1 MIFDMP
7 TDNFDL
13 SLTGDRE
20 SIAQSLAAQYGLTRI
35 GMKSLFLPYEHEQKH
50 PAEIT
55 PAERAESIS
64 LTPNTPRQ
72 VEMPK
77 PEIPKPLR
85 SRKKP
90 FARCV
95 QIFEPGACELVME
108 RFQSAERDV
117 KKRVES
123 KIQKALMHD
132 GYRQLPDSRHFLK
145 KKESLAQKFKNFST
159 VLAHLT
165 GEFTYAKCCRPEEFL
180 ITPILLD
187 GPPGVGKTAFA
198 QAVAATL
205 DMPYLKIAAGGL
217 QHAAIINGTSS
228 HWGNSQPG
236 AVFEALAQAKSA
248 SCVILLDEVD
258 KISSWDGHQILPALL
273 DLLEPE
279 SARHFKDE
287 SLELTFDASRVIV
300 LLTSN
305 DLTLV
310 NDALLSRCK
319 VFSIDLPGYA
329 QRLLVGQDTHDRMNR
344 SLTSRYR
351 IELDRSALEALAAA
365 PISIR
370 TLVHAIREAFYQAL
384 AKGIRE
390 SRPEA
395 PKTVSTVSR
404 PFGFI

>member
-1 MIFDMP
+1 MVFDMP
-7 TDNFDL
+7 TNNFLL

-20 SIAQSLAAQYGLTRI
+20 NIAQSLAAQYGLTRI
-35 GMKSLFLPYEHEQKH
+35 GMKSLFLPYEHTQKH
-50 PAEIT
+50 LAGIT
-55 PAERAESIS
+55 QTERASPFS
-64 LTPNTPRQ
+64 LTPNDLQ
-72 VEMPK
+72 NIALPK
-77 PEIPKPLR
+77 PEKPKSLR

-95 QIFEPGACELVME
+95 RIFEPRACEAVVE
-108 RFQSAERDV
+108 RFQNAERDV

-145 KKESLAQKFKNFST
+145 KKEHLVRTFENFSA
-159 VLAHLT
+159 VLEHLT
-165 GEFTYAKCCRPEEFL
+165 GEFIYASCCRPEEFL
-180 ITPILLD
+180 ITPMLLD

-198 QAVAATL
+198 QKFAATL
-205 DMPYLKIAAGGL
+205 DMPYIKIAAGGL
-217 QHAAIINGTSS
+217 QHAATINGTSS
-228 HWGNSQPG
+228 HWGNSHPG
-236 AVFEALAQAKSA
+236 AVFEAIAHAKSS

-258 KISSWDGHQILPALL
+258 KISTWDDHQILPALL

-279 SARHFKDE
+279 SARQFKDE

-305 DLTLV
+305 DLTYV
-310 NDALLSRCK
+310 NNALLSRCK
-319 VFSIDLPGYA
+319 VFPIELPEYA
-329 QRLLVGQDTHDRMNR
+329 QRLLIGQDTHDRMNR
-344 SLTSRYR
+344 SLTARYR
-351 IELDRSALEALAAA
+351 IELNRAALETLAAA

-370 TLVHAIREAFYQAL
+370 TLIHVIRQAFHQAL

-395 PKTVSTVSR
+395 PQTVSR